1 MGNRFITVNEL
12 QEMLKIGRVT
22 VYELVNAPG
31 FPSMRIGRKI
41 LVDKERV
48 EEWIS
53 EQIEENEKYK
63 TDSRYARY
71 WREKG
76 LCEED

>member
-1 MGNRFITVNEL
+1 MENRFITVNEL
-12 QEMLKIGRVT
+12 QKMLNIGRAT
-22 VYELVNAPG
+22 AYELVNAPG
-31 FPSMRIGRKI
+31 FPSIRIGKKL

-53 EQIEENEKYK
+53 EQIKENEKYK

-71 WREKG
+71 WREK
-76 LCEED
+76 